1 MEVTVSCPYCGEGN
15 VIFVDE
21 SAGES
26 QEYVEDCQVCCQPWQ
41 VRVTLDEDGVPD
53 VDVRKAAE

>member
-1 MEVTVSCPYCGEGN
+1 MIV
-15 VIFVDE
+15 VDE

-41 VRVTLDEDGVPD
+41 VRVTLDEDGEPE
-53 VDVRKAAE
+53 VDVRKAGE

>member
-1 MEVTVSCPYCGEGN
+1 METTVSCPYCGELN
-15 VIFVDE
+15 VIVVDE

-41 VRVTLDEDGVPD
+41 VEVMRDRDGDWNASVRTMDE
-53 VDVRKAAE
+53 